1 MTGSG
6 PGAEGTRRRRRTAR
20 RPTLDTSVPSPCIS
34 VCQIDDASGL
44 CVGCYR
50 AIDEIRD
57 WPILSAGEKTAVL
70 ERIARRKSADRQA

>member
-1 MTGSG
+1 MTGSER
-6 PGAEGTRRRRRTAR
+6 GAERARRRRTSR
-20 RPTLDTSVPSPCIS
+20 RPALDSSVPSPCIS
-34 VCQIDDASGL
+34 VCQIDDATGL

-70 ERIARRKSADRQA
+70 ERIARRKSADRRA